1 MKKGDLVII
10 YLPMIPEAFFLLHAV
25 VRLGAIHSVVFGGF
39 AAEELATRIEHAKP
53 SLVITASCGIEMD
66 KILKY
71 APVVDK
77 ALDLAGMPE
86 TKRLI
91 V

>member
-1 MKKGDLVII
+1 
-10 YLPMIPEAFFLLHAV
+10 MIPEAFFLLHAV